1 MHAPHSQIDAEVT
14 GSNTSLSLAMTLTA
28 SQFQNAM
35 AILKLWWQD
44 ALEQRKV
51 NGKCALCDGN
61 RSCDVAAYISKYV
74 AKHEIQMRG
83 TLHVHYLAWNAS
95 PSGPYAEYSE

>member
-1 MHAPHSQIDAEVT
+1 MHLIHRLTQKSQDRALF
-14 GSNTSLSLAMTLTA
+14 LSLAMTLTA

-44 ALEQRKV
+44 ALEQRKE

-83 TLHVHYLAWNAS
+83 TLHVHYLAWSQS